1 LQENILKQETVFR
14 MKFGKTQISYILYFQ
29 SAGKCRAFIAQA

>member
-1 LQENILKQETVFR
+1 

-29 SAGKCRAFIAQA
+29 SAGKCLAFIAQA